1 MGSSAS
7 IPSDRGFQSQAPK
20 ACRITGEAVVLAPA
34 TTALVSAWA
43 CVLGQRWVAAE
54 EALG

>member
-1 MGSSAS
+1 M
-7 IPSDRGFQSQAPK
+7 
-20 ACRITGEAVVLAPA
+20 GEAVVLVPVKAA
-34 TTALVSAWA
+34 ALSAWA